1 MKNIPRLEKSP
12 KYHFAGGLVTMV
24 SRTRLRPSQLIK
36 AKNVN
41 ILVDGEIEVRGGC
54 AKVST
59 VAFGTEIDRFIHF
72 KTDTYDKIIGYGGT
86 NVKRLDFGNGV
97 PSDIWEP
104 LDTNMPDTED
114 FVAMCIAN
122 NMLFI
127 GKGNA
132 QPVKYYPEKSELW
145 LAGIVASTT
154 KCSAAEGDAGLLNGT
169 YRWHYTYYNS
179 TTGEESN
186 PTPISDELTV
196 ALKQVTLSGFIA
208 STDPQVDK
216 INIYRN
222 PSGVSQ
228 YFYAGQKDNDADDYT
243 DDVGDDDLG
252 ITEINFRNGL
262 PPKSVIFIWHLN
274 RMFYVDEDNPST
286 LRWSEP
292 FKPGSVH
299 EYSYQEIERGDGG
312 RIVALAVTYD
322 NIIVLK
328 DTGVFT
334 FFFDPLTPLNS
345 VYQPLAP
352 KDGCVAPMSV
362 ANKGEDVIF
371 LSSEGLKK
379 ILDAGSRIEDIKIL
393 VTDDTGFKPLK
404 PVTSIFRDCHKDALK
419 RAVSIYYKGKDHY
432 AISIP
437 YYNNT
442 ANDLTLVLQT
452 DSGVFTVHEGWDIKA
467 TALYREYGTGL
478 LYRSHNDQYIYRH
491 DYGFND
497 NEDAIDFEV
506 QTGWHDINDI
516 PDFKRIHL
524 CFPTIYGTDGVQ
536 IYYEI
541 LKDFEVTGKAKSI
554 IHQGA
559 SYFGYAHWG
568 QNYWGASGEVRYRH
582 RDRRLG
588 RIFSVKFYGSVTQKV
603 GIVDYQLF
611 YQPKSL

>member
-54 AKVST
+54 TKMST
-59 VAFGTEIDRFIHF
+59 AAFGTNIDRFVHF
-72 KTDTYDKIIGYGGT
+72 KTDTYDKIIAYGGT
-86 NVKRLDFGNGV
+86 NVKRLDFGGEDDWTSLDSAM
-97 PSDIWEP
+97 PSGRNF
-104 LDTNMPDTED
+104 TSMR
-114 FVAMCIAN
+114 IAN

-127 GKGNA
+127 GRFNA
-132 QPVKYYPEKSELW
+132 QPKKYYPGKTELW

-154 KCSAAEGDAGLLNGT
+154 KCSVAEGAAGLLNGT
-169 YRWHYTYYNS
+169 YRWYYTYYNS
-179 TTGEESN
+179 TTGEEGN

-228 YFYAGQKDNDADDYT
+228 YFYAGQKDNDTDDYT
-243 DDVGDDDLG
+243 DNVKDDDLG
-252 ITEINFRNGL
+252 ITEISFRNGL
-262 PPKSVIFIWHLN
+262 PPKSEIFLWHLN

-299 EYSYQEIERGDGG
+299 EYSCQEIEQGDGG

-322 NIIVLK
+322 NIVVLK
-328 DTGVFT
+328 NTGVFT
-334 FFFDPLTPLNS
+334 FFFDPLTPTNS
-345 VYQPLAP
+345 VYQPLSL

-362 ANKGEDVIF
+362 ANKGEDVIY

-379 ILDAGSRIEDIKIL
+379 VLDAGSRIEDIKIL

-404 PVTSIFRDCHKDALK
+404 PVTSIFRDCHKTTLK
-419 RAVSIYYKGKDHY
+419 GAVSTYYEAKGHY
-432 AISIP
+432 AISVP
-437 YYNNT
+437 YYSDA

-452 DSGVFTVHEGWDIKA
+452 DSGVFTVHDGWGVRA
-467 TALYREYGTGL
+467 AALYREFDNEL
-478 LYRSHNDQYIYRH
+478 LLRSHDDQYIYRH
-491 DYGFND
+491 DYGFDD
-497 NEDAIDFEV
+497 NEVAIDFEV

-516 PDFKRIHL
+516 PDYKRIHL

-536 IYYEI
+536 ISYEI

-568 QNYWGASGEVRYRH
+568 QNYWGASGEIRYRH
-582 RDRRLG
+582 RDRRIG
-588 RIFSVKFYGSVTQKV
+588 RIFSVKFYGSVTQKI

-611 YQPKSL
+611 YQSKSL